1 MTLSNVS
8 NDVNDD
14 NDDNDDNVD
23 NENYNDDDSTDR
35 SATSRCGNRRKTSLR
50 EGIITYDSDDMC
62 KDDSV
67 DMCKDDTD
75 RSYTSRYSN

>member
-1 MTLSNVS
+1 MKDN
-8 NDVNDD
+8 NDD
-14 NDDNDDNVD
+14 NNCDNNS
-23 NENYNDDDSTDR
+23 NNNDSTDR